1 MMTSTNSKK
10 FINLEKQVKQIGE
23 NIAKIKIAEKSSQK
37 KSKKKTPKIFIR
49 IKNNDVKN
57 KYELFKKRVKEKG
70 LILNQELEAIFNRG
84 VSDIGTVEYFKT
96 FENQLTKAFGEAIF
110 TRNVKLIEF
119 LNSRFIDMYWWSKRI
134 EIKMNLILNKLIKPN
149 EKIRDI
155 LDYEETEEFGWMP
168 EMWDKFLEDIRQQYN
183 WKSKRRGKK

>member
-10 FINLEKQVKQIGE
+10 FINLEKQVKKIGE
-23 NIAKIKIAEKSSQK
+23 NIAKIKIAEKSSTK
-37 KSKKKTPKIFIR
+37 KSKKKSPKIFIR

-57 KYELFKKRVKEKG
+57 KYELFKKHIKEKG
-70 LILNQELEAIFNRG
+70 LILNEELENIFNKG
-84 VSDIGTVEYFKT
+84 VSDIGAVEYFKT

-110 TRNVKLIEF
+110 TRNIKLIEF

-134 EIKMNLILNKLIKPN
+134 EIKMNVILNKLIKPN
-149 EKIRDI
+149 ERIREI
-155 LDYEETEEFGWMP
+155 LDYEETEEFEWMP

-183 WKSKRRGKK
+183 WKSKRRDKK

>member
-10 FINLEKQVKQIGE
+10 FINLQKQVKKIGE
-23 NIAKIKIAEKSSQK
+23 NIAKIKIAEKSNAK
-37 KSKKKTPKIFIR
+37 KSKNKSPKIFIR
-49 IKNNDVKN
+49 IKNSNVKN
-57 KYELFKKRVKEKG
+57 KYELFKKHVKEKG
-70 LILNQELEAIFNRG
+70 LILNEELEKIFNNG

-110 TRNVKLIEF
+110 TRNIKLIEF

-149 EKIRDI
+149 ERIREI
-155 LDYEETEEFGWMP
+155 LDYEETEEFEWMP

>member
-149 EKIRDI
+149 EKIREI

>member
-10 FINLEKQVKQIGE
+10 FINLQKQVKKIGE
-23 NIAKIKIAEKSSQK
+23 NIAKIKIAEKSNAK
-37 KSKKKTPKIFIR
+37 KSKNKSPKIFIR
-49 IKNNDVKN
+49 IKNSNVKN
-57 KYELFKKRVKEKG
+57 KYEFFKKHVKEKG
-70 LILNQELEAIFNRG
+70 LILNEELEKIFNNG

-110 TRNVKLIEF
+110 TRNIKLIEF

-149 EKIRDI
+149 ERIREI
-155 LDYEETEEFGWMP
+155 LDYEETEEFEWMP

>member
-10 FINLEKQVKQIGE
+10 FINLQKQVKKIGE
-23 NIAKIKIAEKSSQK
+23 NIAKIKIAEKSNAK
-37 KSKKKTPKIFIR
+37 KSKNKSPKIFIR
-49 IKNNDVKN
+49 IKNSNVKN
-57 KYELFKKRVKEKG
+57 KYELFKKHVKEKG
-70 LILNQELEAIFNRG
+70 LILNEELEKIFNNG

-110 TRNVKLIEF
+110 TRNIKLIEF

-149 EKIRDI
+149 ERIREI
-155 LDYEETEEFGWMP
+155 LDYEETEEFEWMP

-183 WKSKRRGKK
+183 WKSKIRGKK